1 MSKKPKSTPKANYEV
16 GYGKPPISTRFQ
28 KDQPSP
34 NPNGRPPKEASVLK
48 ALEECLDEDLVVSG
62 QDGKK
67 TKMKANKVIAK
78 RIVNQAVSGSVET
91 QKMIVRLEHRP
102 CSKPT
107 KSEED
112 PEKAANDLA
121 LQQSI
126 METYLVAIGNQASAR
141 RSGLFELD
149 ENDRLI
155 ASGIGKPIATLFS
168 DLDNSKIR
176 SAGEYRVRLQECIS
190 LFAEAM
196 KDHAFERIQI
206 WNRSLQ
212 KSDLD

>member
-1 MSKKPKSTPKANYEV
+1 MSKKPKLTPKANYEV

-34 NPNGRPPKEASVLK
+34 NPNGRPPKEVSVLK

-107 KSEED
+107 KPEED

-149 ENDRLI
+149 ENGRLI